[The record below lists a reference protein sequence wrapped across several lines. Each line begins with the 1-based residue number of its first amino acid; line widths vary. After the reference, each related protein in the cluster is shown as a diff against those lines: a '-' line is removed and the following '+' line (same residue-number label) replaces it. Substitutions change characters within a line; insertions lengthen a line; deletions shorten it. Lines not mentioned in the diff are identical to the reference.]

1 VARKAFKF
9 RLSPIRQQE
18 QTLFW
23 TLARCRD
30 LYNAAL
36 SEWKDA
42 YKLHERTQLQVNPET
57 GQVIAATMVANKKGR
72 PASYYEQKRTLPEI
86 KDLREE
92 YQQIHSQVLQDVL
105 LRLKRAFDGF
115 FRRLEN
121 GEDPGY
127 PRFQGRNRYNSFT
140 YPQGGYSIDVREKR
154 ATVTLSNMGQFVQIV
169 MHKAACAA
177 REVYQINPSKTSQ
190 ICSACGKQGPHKD
203 LDERVHICIHCG
215 VVAGSG
221 HQCCHQHLCGLEE
234 AHVLGSPV

>member
-1 VARKAFKF
+1 MRKAFKY
-9 RLSPIRQQE
+9 RLYPSKKQE

-23 TLARCRD
+23 TLARCRE

-42 YKLHERTQLQVNPET
+42 YTLQERTQLQVNAES
-57 GQVIAATMVANKKGR
+57 GQVIAVTMVANKKVR

-140 YPQGGYSIDVREKR
+140 YVR
-154 ATVTLSNMGQFVQIV
+154 
-169 MHKAACAA
+169 H
-177 REVYQINPSKTSQ
+177 EVAPYEWTAIY
-190 ICSACGKQGPHKD
+190 
-203 LDERVHICIHCG
+203 
-215 VVAGSG
+215 VAGPG
-221 HQCCHQHLCGLEE
+221 
-234 AHVLGSPV
+234 